1 MQPVFQQTFQ
11 IYKNVKMDHLMKA
24 IKFWDTDDPID
35 TSIQTSETKEDIEN
49 KEDEG
54 RVYSPLKESIFSR
67 YNWWVGK
74 PYEGKLGLGE
84 QLYFYSY

>member
-1 MQPVFQQTFQ
+1 
-11 IYKNVKMDHLMKA
+11 MDHLMKA

-35 TSIQTSETKEDIEN
+35 TSIQKSETKEDTEN

-67 YNWWVGK
+67 YNW
-74 PYEGKLGLGE
+74 
-84 QLYFYSY
+84 